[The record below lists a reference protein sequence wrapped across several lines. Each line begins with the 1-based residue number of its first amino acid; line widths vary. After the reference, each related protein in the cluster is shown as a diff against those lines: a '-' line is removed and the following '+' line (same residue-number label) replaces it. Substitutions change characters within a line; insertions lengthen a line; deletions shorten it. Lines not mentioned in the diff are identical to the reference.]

1 MHKDKMMSHEPA
13 KAFVLTDTHVA
24 MFAYTGHKNKL
35 NVRMEFIS

>member
-1 MHKDKMMSHEPA
+1 MNQQKLL
-13 KAFVLTDTHVA
+13 FFTDTHVA